1 MLRRGGRLAR
11 CGDCTQCRSPSCM
24 HPTRGHSNFELK
36 RLARV
41 VMGILVLAVSTVS
54 TVSAVSAAAA
64 AFQRHAAGSAAA
76 HPTPAA
82 PVAVVALC
90 VATRRASGHTPPCA
104 RCTGGRRGGATS
116 WSKCARG
123 GAAGGSK
130 WRPVQPSQ
138 MDRLA

>member
-90 VATRRASGHTPPCA
+90 VATRRASGHTPPLCA
-104 RCTGGRRGGATS
+104 LYRWPPRRRYKLEQMCPRRRCRWEQMA
-116 WSKCARG
+116 A
-123 GAAGGSK
+123 GAA
-130 WRPVQPSQ
+130 
-138 MDRLA
+138 LADG